1 MILFLLLLGLLGLLL
16 DYCNFE
22 VCTILDGFLDL
33 VLDESVLCL

>member
-1 MILFLLLLGLLGLLL
+1 MILFLLFDDLLGLLF

-22 VCTILDGFLDL
+22 VCTTLNGFLDL